1 MTSKNSSRSWKDMLN
16 ICWIFPKKFEIPRT
30 ASRQSLRDN
39 VEHTS
44 IQEYYRHSIFLPFL
58 ESLLQQLNDRFQCKT
73 KDVIKSINLMPNNY
87 EKLMSEEEKIN
98 VYYATDLINNGADFD
113 QEISL
118 WMKYWASDQKK
129 RYK

>member
-1 MTSKNSSRSWKDMLN
+1 M
-16 ICWIFPKKFEIPRT
+16 EIPRT

-113 QEISL
+113 QDISL
-118 WMKYWASDQKK
+118 
-129 RYK
+129 